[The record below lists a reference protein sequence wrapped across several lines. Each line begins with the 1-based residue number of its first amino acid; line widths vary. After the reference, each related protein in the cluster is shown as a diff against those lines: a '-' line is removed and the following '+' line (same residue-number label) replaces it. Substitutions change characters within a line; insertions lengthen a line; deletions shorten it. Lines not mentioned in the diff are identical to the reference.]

1 MAEALPVSSSGPPAQ
16 SSVSQPPFASSS
28 PGIPSSPSIVPSS
41 LFRGTR
47 VKSVAHKKK
56 SSRLSAQASR
66 RVTRASIN
74 LGSSSSPPQP
84 TSDPVPS
91 PPPRNKSKVS
101 SGPPSGPPHS
111 KSSSAGGESDPNSAY
126 FFVSRFAEKRFKD
139 FVSFRR
145 LHVETSVVLE
155 DFPRLLALLE
165 SRHWVNT
172 VSGLVMPSQNLVRE
186 FYSNIEK
193 SLLDAQHPNR
203 FTIFC
208 RGKRVSFAPS
218 TIRALLNIPL
228 VTDAIYN
235 AEYAPDLNQV
245 GRELT
250 GQSDFCWNEVSND
263 FPTPSLTSFYRVL
276 LKVALTNWIPNSHT
290 STVTADIGRFL
301 YAVGTGVT
309 IDLSVLIFDRVY
321 QAFLTKSRRLFLPF
335 PCLVH
340 KVTLAAHPK
349 FTSQDVFLPLPVL
362 DKSFQPL
369 SSKPVPP
376 PQPLKYPLL
385 KGLPPASWKYKLFEL
400 LYSQQSQLDSLQS
413 SLLQSQQRSKAFER
427 RVLAQLAGL
436 RQVVQTFSPSVVQGA
451 GSVPQSAHSPANS
464 QGELSPTASD
474 KAPGPV

>member
-1 MAEALPVSSSGPPAQ
+1 MEALQKNETWDLVFPP
-16 SSVSQPPFASSS
+16 PDKN
-28 PGIPSSPSIVPSS
+28 IVRS
-41 LFRGTR
+41 RWAYKIKYK

-56 SSRLSAQASR
+56 SSRLSAQAPR

-74 LGSSSSPPQP
+74 LAGSSSSPPQP
-84 TSDPVPS
+84 TSDHVPS
-91 PPPRNKSKVS
+91 PPPRKKSKVS
-101 SGPPSGPPHS
+101 SGHPSGLPHS

-126 FFVSRFAEKRFKD
+126 FFVSRFAERRFKD

-145 LHVETSVVLE
+145 LHVENSVVLE

-165 SRHWVNT
+165 SRHWVNI

-208 RGKRVSFAPS
+208 RGKRICFAPS

-235 AEYAPDLNQV
+235 AEYAPDLNLV

-276 LKVALTNWIPNSHT
+276 HKVALTNWIPNSHT

-301 YAVGTGVT
+301 YVVGTGVS

-321 QAFLTKSRRLFLPF
+321 QAFLTKSRRLFLPY

-340 KVTLAAHPK
+340 K
-349 FTSQDVFLPLPVL
+349 
-362 DKSFQPL
+362 
-369 SSKPVPP
+369 
-376 PQPLKYPLL
+376 
-385 KGLPPASWKYKLFEL
+385 
-400 LYSQQSQLDSLQS
+400 LDSLQS

-436 RQVVQTFSPSVVQGA
+436 RQVVQTLSPSVVQGA

-474 KAPGPV
+474 KTSGPVQGEFASASAGPSVSVPAQSSSPP